1 MADQFRKSTRDYI
14 YKQQGISPTA
24 RAVLKEEI
32 HYNEKL
38 SKMISIYGEYFST
51 KFEAQ
56 VNAFTEMFYADRY
69 TVDGKV
75 DKEMYDKLRG
85 ITEREYTE
93 SCLSSLA
100 YQVKALPIINFTR
113 CSKLERHI
121 VVALSDLRKT
131 HTEEYRNK
139 IEDYMWEA
147 KKQTHM
153 ITDLVKSVK
162 QQYVENSQTKTSPAA
177 NQDYGMER

>member
-14 YKQQGISPTA
+14 YRQQGISPTA

-38 SKMISIYGEYFST
+38 SKMISIY
-51 KFEAQ
+51 
-56 VNAFTEMFYADRY
+56 AFTEMFYADRY